1 MATDITAVQQDNISH
16 ALFIDVQIGGN
27 VFYMSN
33 AYKPITVEGNVYNE
47 LGSFLAVDDF
57 QDDIRKTEGD
67 VTLSLSGI
75 PSDEDYLAL
84 MLAEPIKGGNV
95 TIRRGFYNISNAEIQ
110 TDQVYT
116 RYKGVITN
124 FSIQDDASRLEDRET
139 VTMSIMT
146 SSINTVLKNKIKGQ
160 RTNPTERKR
169 LYSGDKIFDK
179 VPDLY
184 NTAFDFG
191 REYSGGGGYGGGTG
205 GGGGGGGGGN
215 RRRIRDEQ
223 QR

>member
-1 MATDITAVQQDNISH
+1 MSTTITSVQDDNISH
-16 ALFIDVQIGGN
+16 ALFLDVQVGGN

-33 AYKPITVEGNVYNE
+33 GYKPVTIDGNVYNE
-47 LGSFLAVDDF
+47 LGTFLSVSDF
-57 QDDIRKTEGD
+57 QDDIRQTEGD
-67 VTLSLSGI
+67 VTISLSGI
-75 PSDEDYLAL
+75 PSGQDYLAL

-95 TIRRGFYNISNAEIQ
+95 TIRRGFYNLSNAEID
-110 TDQVYT
+110 TSQVFT

-124 FSIQDDASRLEDRET
+124 FSIQDDAKRIEDTET
-139 VTMSIMT
+139 VTMTLIT

-169 LYSGDKIFDK
+169 LYSGDKVFDK

-191 REYSGGGGYGGGTG
+191 KEYSGGGGYGGGTG
-205 GGGGGGGGGN
+205 GGGGGN
-215 RRRIRDEQ
+215 RDRDRTDKRQ
-223 QR
+223 MA

>member
-1 MATDITAVQQDNISH
+1 MSTTITSVQEDNISH
-16 ALFIDVQIGGN
+16 ALFIDVQVGGN

-33 AYKPITVEGNVYNE
+33 GYKPVTIDGNVYNE
-47 LGSFLAVDDF
+47 LGTFLGVSDF

-67 VTLSLSGI
+67 VTISLSGI
-75 PSDEDYLAL
+75 PSGQDYLAL

-95 TIRRGFYNISNAEIQ
+95 TIRRGFYNLSNAEID
-110 TDQVYT
+110 TSQVFT

-124 FSIQDDASRLEDRET
+124 FSIQDDADRLNDTET

-146 SSINTVLKNKIKGQ
+146 SSINTILKNKIKGQ
-160 RTNPTERKR
+160 RTNPTERDR
-169 LYSGDKIFDK
+169 LYSGDKVFDK

-191 REYSGGGGYGGGTG
+191 KEYSGGGGYGGGTG
-205 GGGGGGGGGN
+205 GGGGGGGGSRDRN
-215 RRRIRDEQ
+215 RNIRE
-223 QR
+223 R